1 MCHLIE
7 SFCLVCKLDLK
18 RCKSSMPQKEKKSP
32 VGQLNEENYRF
43 FFWENKNH
51 DKMSHLDVVLKSN
64 LQCNSNLTEKS
75 AKAKQSKVSIN
86 QKSKDY
92 SE

>member
-1 MCHLIE
+1 MSTNQMCHLIE

-43 FFWENKNH
+43 FFWEMKNH

-64 LQCNSNLTEKS
+64 LT
-75 AKAKQSKVSIN
+75 VI
-86 QKSKDY
+86 
-92 SE
+92 